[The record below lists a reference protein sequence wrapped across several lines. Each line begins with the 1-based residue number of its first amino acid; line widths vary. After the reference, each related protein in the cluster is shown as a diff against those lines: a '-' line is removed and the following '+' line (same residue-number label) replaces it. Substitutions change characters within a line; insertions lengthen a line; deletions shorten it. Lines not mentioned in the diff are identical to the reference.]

1 VATGNAKMPER
12 RVYLDYVATNPV
24 LPEVLEAMLPY
35 FSDVYGNPQSFHSW
49 GDEPGEAIEKAREQ
63 VANLIGGGP
72 DEIVF
77 TSTGSEANN
86 LAIKGLAQGQS
97 GKGKHVIVSA
107 IEHFSVLNA
116 ARTLEKAGFEL
127 TLVPV
132 DKYGLV
138 DPDEVARN
146 IRKDTVLVSVMHA
159 NGEVGTIEPIAEISK
174 RVKEAGVLFH
184 TDAVASTGNV
194 PVNVKELGI
203 DALSLAA
210 NQFYGPKGA
219 AALWVRKRTRLIPL
233 MDGGVQEG
241 GRRPGTENVP
251 AIVGLGKAAELTVT
265 DMTSRMNKF
274 SRLRDRLIKGLLTAV
289 DHTILTGHPT
299 QRLPH
304 HASFCVEFIEGEA
317 MLLLL
322 NSQGIAASSGSAC
335 TSRALKA
342 SHVLIAMGIPHEIAQ
357 GSLLFSLGISNNE
370 RDIDYLV
377 EKMPPIVDRLRQMS
391 PLYAK
396 FIKEKRG
403 VK

>member
-1 VATGNAKMPER
+1 MTTGNVEKPER
-12 RVYLDYVATNPV
+12 RVYLDYVATTPV
-24 LPEVLEAMLPY
+24 LPEVLEVMLPY

-49 GDEPGEAIEKAREQ
+49 GDEPGEAIETAREQ
-63 VANLIGGGP
+63 VAGLVGGSP

-86 LAIKGLAQGQS
+86 LAVKGLAQGQI
-97 GKGKHVIVSA
+97 GKGKHIIVSA

-116 ARTLEKAGFEL
+116 VRTLEKAGFEL

-138 DPDEVARN
+138 NPDEVARN
-146 IRKDTVLVSVMHA
+146 IRKDTILVSVMHA
-159 NGEVGTIEPIAEISK
+159 NGEVGTIQPMAEIGK

-194 PVNVKELGI
+194 PVNVNEMGV

-251 AIVGLGKAAELTVT
+251 AIVGLGKAAELAIR
-265 DMTSRMNKF
+265 DMTSRMRTF
-274 SRLRDRLIKGLLTAV
+274 SQLRDRLINGLLAAV

-342 SHVLIAMGIPHEIAQ
+342 SHVLIAMGLPHEIAQ
-357 GSLLFSLGISNNE
+357 GSLLFSLGLDNNE
-370 RDIDYLV
+370 KDIDYVV

-396 FIKEKRG
+396 FVKEKRG
-403 VK
+403 

>member
-1 VATGNAKMPER
+1 MGNAKSER
-12 RVYLDYVATNPV
+12 RVYLDYVATTPV

-35 FSDVYGNPQSFHSW
+35 FWEVYGNPQSLHSW
-49 GDEPGEAIEKAREQ
+49 GDEAREAIEKAREQ
-63 VANLIGGGP
+63 VAGLVGGSP
-72 DEIVF
+72 EEIVF
-77 TSTGSEANN
+77 TSSGSEANN
-86 LAIKGLAQGQS
+86 LAVKGLAQGQVA
-97 GKGKHVIVSA
+97 KGKHIIVSA
-107 IEHFSVLNA
+107 VEHFSVLHA
-116 ARTLEKAGFEL
+116 ARTLEKTGFEL
-127 TLVPV
+127 TVVPV

-138 DPDEVARN
+138 DPDEIAKN
-146 IRKDTVLVSVMHA
+146 IRKDTILVSVMHA
-159 NGEVGTIEPIAEISK
+159 NGEVGTIQPIAEIGK
-174 RVKEAGVLFH
+174 RAKEAEVLFH
-184 TDAVASTGNV
+184 TDAVASTGNI
-194 PVNVKELGI
+194 PVNVNELGV

-219 AALWVRKRTRLIPL
+219 AALWVRKRIRLIPL

-251 AIVGLGKAAELTVT
+251 AIVGLGKAAELAIR
-265 DMTSRMNKF
+265 DMPSRMGKL
-274 SRLRDRLIKGLLTAV
+274 SQLRDKLINGLLTAI
-289 DHTILTGHPT
+289 DHTIITGHPT

-322 NSQGIAASSGSAC
+322 NSQGIAVSSGSAC

-357 GSLLFSLGISNNE
+357 GSLLFSLGVDNNE
-370 RDIDYLV
+370 ADIDYVV
-377 EKMPPIVDRLRQMS
+377 EKLPTIVDRLRQMS

-403 VK
+403 

>member
-1 VATGNAKMPER
+1 MGNGNKPER
-12 RVYLDYVATNPV
+12 KVYLDYIATNPV

-49 GDEPGEAIEKAREQ
+49 GDGPGEAIEKAREQ
-63 VANLIGGGP
+63 VAALVDGSP

-86 LAIKGLAQGQS
+86 LAVKGLAQGQIE
-97 GKGKHVIVSA
+97 KGKHIIVSA

-116 ARTLEKAGFEL
+116 ARTLEKSGFEL
-127 TLVPV
+127 TVLPV

-146 IRKDTVLVSVMHA
+146 IRKDTILVSVMHA
-159 NGEVGTIEPIAEISK
+159 NGEVGTIQPIAEISK

-184 TDAVASTGNV
+184 SDGVASTGNI
-194 PVNVKELGI
+194 PVNVKELGV

-233 MDGGVQEG
+233 IDGGVQEG

-251 AIVGLGKAAELTVT
+251 AIVGMGKAAELAIGNLV
-265 DMTSRMNKF
+265 SRMEKF
-274 SRLRDRLIKGLLTAV
+274 SQLRDRLINGLLTAV

-304 HASFCVEFIEGEA
+304 LASFCVEFIEGEA

-322 NSQGIAASSGSAC
+322 NTQGIAAASGSAC

-342 SHVLIAMGIPHEIAQ
+342 SHVLIAMGISHEVAQ
-357 GSLLFSLGISNNE
+357 GSLLFSLGLDNNE
-370 RDIDYLV
+370 DDIDYVV

-403 VK
+403 

>member
-1 VATGNAKMPER
+1 MGNGNKPER
-12 RVYLDYVATNPV
+12 KVYLDYIATTPV

-35 FSDVYGNPQSFHSW
+35 FSNIYGNPQSFHSW
-49 GDEPGEAIEKAREQ
+49 GDEPGEAMEKAREQ
-63 VANLIGGGP
+63 VAALVGGSP

-86 LAIKGLAQGQS
+86 LAVKGLAQGRID
-97 GKGKHVIVSA
+97 KGRHIVVSA

-116 ARTLEKAGFEL
+116 VRTLEKAGFEL
-127 TLVPV
+127 TVVPV

-138 DPDEVARN
+138 DPDEVARS
-146 IRKDTVLVSVMHA
+146 IRKDTILVSVMHA
-159 NGEVGTIEPIAEISK
+159 NGEVGTIQPITEIGK

-184 TDAVASTGNV
+184 TDAVASTGNI
-194 PVNVKELGI
+194 PVNVNELRV

-219 AALWVRKRTRLIPL
+219 AALWIRKRTRLIPL
-233 MDGGVQEG
+233 IDGGVQEG

-251 AIVGLGKAAELTVT
+251 AIVGMGKAAELAIR
-265 DMTSRMNKF
+265 DMPSRMVRF
-274 SRLRDRLIKGLLTAV
+274 SQLRDRLINGLLTAIE
-289 DHTILTGHPT
+289 HTILTGHPT

-304 HASFCVEFIEGEA
+304 IASFCVEFIEGEA

-322 NSQGIAASSGSAC
+322 NMQGIAASSGSAC

-357 GSLLFSLGISNNE
+357 GSLLFSLGLDNNE
-370 RDIDYLV
+370 NDIDYV
-377 EKMPPIVDRLRQMS
+377 VKKMPPIVDRLRQMS

-403 VK
+403 